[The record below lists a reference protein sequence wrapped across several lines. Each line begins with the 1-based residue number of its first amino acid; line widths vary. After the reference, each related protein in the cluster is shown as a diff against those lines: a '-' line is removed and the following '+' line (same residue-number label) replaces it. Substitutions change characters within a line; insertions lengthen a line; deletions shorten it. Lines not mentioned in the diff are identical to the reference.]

1 MRGDRLAAGGIVI
14 AGLAVD
20 AVHVGAA
27 HGFGDVPLVVL
38 QLAVDDDFIAHG
50 NLRVAFHPCFAA
62 EIFHAIAGELV
73 GTAFIADVEGRG
85 AILGTV
91 GIFDAGNL
99 AFHVVGTHLVKLGLG
114 RPGQIGDRS
123 QGIGH
128 RERVLKG
135 TGVRGAGLTT
145 AGVEA
150 AVKSDGYAGQAGLG
164 IGRLEDHL
172 VGSTVPRAYL
182 VCGGVGLDGSG
193 ATFQHSEVLA
203 ILAVVVIVGLELDA
217 GHVYAFRGRDGNDGA
232 FVHAGRILIRRNDGI
247 GRTMLVNANLDT
259 LDGGFKA
266 GTVSSIRAFRPGV
279 LVGELDGIT
288 FDVFARFLFFA
299 ALTRNKAVEIGL
311 VAGSLGSISLV
322 IHHLAANNDLVAH
335 LYRRVIGRELLVV
348 QIQDTEAVEAF
359 RIGLAVFRNIE
370 GAIAIIVGLILIGD
384 GGNNTLHINIVF
396 ALRIRSQRIDEG
408 IGACRIVR
416 VIHRTGALR
425 FAGLAGSAGT
435 GISIEAVQVAAVHHR
450 LRGVSAVVHE
460 LAIDNDLV
468 TLRKCGIA
476 RGKLLVIQVQG
487 TEHVELVVRIRI
499 LDVEGAIA
507 ELGAIGLAD
516 GLDNTLHIVGAH
528 FIILGGGGPGEILDG
543 IDGRSHVERVVHGT
557 GSLGFAGL
565 AAATFCTALVHA
577 IEAVEE
583 GLVLLG
589 FRGVA
594 LVVHNVTINDNLIT
608 HLHLGVIGRE
618 LLVAQVEDS
627 VGSKLCACGG
637 SVIGNLEG
645 AVAEVGGKLLIHGR
659 HLTLDEHLLGAGHI
673 CAEIIH
679 IRDDAGHIVRVVQTA
694 VAVVDYTL
702 GTGLLDSKAGT
713 GEADGE
719 HDGGGMIVI
728 GVLHNSNFN
737 GLSLHCGHA

>member
-1 MRGDRLAAGGIVI
+1 MIGQVEENGTGCILKIGIVAI
-14 AGLAVD
+14 YIGD
-20 AVHVGAA
+20 NGSREF
-27 HGFGDVPLVVL
+27 GFIIGRRGRTRSRVRNLGD
-38 QLAVDDDFIAHG
+38 
-50 NLRVAFHPCFAA
+50 N
-62 EIFHAIAGELV
+62 
-73 GTAFIADVEGRG
+73 
-85 AILGTV
+85 
-91 GIFDAGNL
+91 AGNRRY
-99 AFHVVGTHLVKLGLG
+99 LV
-114 RPGQIGDRS
+114 S
-123 QGIGH
+123 
-128 RERVLKG
+128 
-135 TGVRGAGLTT
+135 AGFTA

-182 VCGGVGLDGSG
+182 VCGGIGLDGSG

-232 FVHAGRILIRRNDGI
+232 FVHAGRILVRGNDGR
-247 GRTMLVNANLDT
+247 GRGMLIDTNLDT

-266 GTVSSIRAFRPGV
+266 GAVSGVRTGRPSV

-299 ALTRNKAVEIGL
+299 ALTRNKAVKISL
-311 VAGSLGSISLV
+311 IAGSLRCISLV

-370 GAIAIIVGLILIGD
+370 GAIAIIVGLILELD
-384 GGNNTLHINIVF
+384 GGDDTLHINIVF
-396 ALRIRSQRIDEG
+396 ALSICGQRFDKG
-408 IGACRIVR
+408 IGAGRIVR
-416 VIHRTGALR
+416 VIHRAGSLR
-425 FAGLAGSAGT
+425 FAGLAGAAIGT
-435 GISIEAVQVAAVHHR
+435 GISIEAVQVTAVHDC

-460 LAIDNDLV
+460 FAVDDDLV
-468 TLRKCGIA
+468 TLRKCGVA
-476 RGKLLVIQVQG
+476 RGKLLVIQIKG
-487 TEHVELVVRIRI
+487 TIHIELIVRIRI
-499 LDVEGAIA
+499 LDVESTIA

-528 FIILGGGGPGEILDG
+528 FVILGGGGPGEVLDG

-557 GSLGFAGL
+557 GSLRFSGL

-645 AVAEVGGKLLIHGR
+645 TIAEVGGKLLIHGR

-673 CAEIIH
+673 CAEVIH
-679 IRDDAGHIVRVVQTA
+679 IRDDAGHIVRVVQAA

-713 GEADGE
+713 GKTDGE